1 MPWLFFRERLLTSR
15 IDTLTALGSTSETEG
30 SAKNHAF
37 LYFRCAV
44 RRASDLFRLGR
55 PVSKNAASRLTRI
68 FREMSPA
75 DGPQEAAERL
85 FSVYGRLLT
94 PSQALDQGILA
105 RHEGWFNR
113 TVRGMAEEADSVHVW
128 ADSEPEEQ
136 CEFLYLPGLRR
147 CYTLVWRWL
156 PVMSVGGPGFSG
168 PIRLEDCNRL
178 QGILRADF
186 GLEPGTLLEV
196 YPGWVEPRKV
206 ESLWARHKDEVQATT
221 AWNYRFKPWEE
232 SPA

>member
-1 MPWLFFRERLLTSR
+1 MTPS
-15 IDTLTALGSTSETEG
+15 IDTLTALGSAQETDG
-30 SAKNHAF
+30 SVKNHAF

-75 DGPQEAAERL
+75 DGPREAAERV
-85 FSVYGRLLT
+85 FSVYDRLLT
-94 PSQALDQGILA
+94 PSQVLDQGILA
-105 RHEGWFNR
+105 RHEGRFNR
-113 TVRGMAEEADSVHVW
+113 TVRGEAEKAVLGPDRADC
-128 ADSEPEEQ
+128 EPEEQ

-156 PVMSVGGPGFSG
+156 PVMSVDGPGLSG
-168 PIRLEDCNRL
+168 SIRLEDCNRL
-178 QGILRADF
+178 QDIMRADF

-206 ESLWARHKDEVQATT
+206 ESLWARHKDEVQAST